1 MPDAGV
7 INTCRVTWP
16 LMSRPRM
23 LPAWVR
29 TSSVLAAN
37 FTPPALPRPP
47 IFTWDLTITGRP
59 SRSAAATA
67 SSTVVTTVPSGAG
80 TPWARNSSLAW
91 YSYRSTWSPD
101 ASRGFAE
108 RSEHGSQE
116 APGARGPTTRPYRDR
131 RSDGQSGWYEA
142 RHPAGSERGLSP
154 ADSAHPRP
162 DGRYPRSDLSWIAG
176 PRGPDRACPSPT
188 TSLTPTPPA
197 PTSKSPAPSTPPNP
211 TAPEYPHTYPSHR
224 HPTTTS
230 HSTRTHPDPPT
241 TTPSP
246 KSPNPDHHATHP
258 PSTR

>member
-80 TPWARNSSLAW
+80 TPWARNNSLAW

-101 ASRGFAE
+101 ARRGFAS
-108 RSEHGSQE
+108 RSEHGSRQ
-116 APGARGPTTRPYRDR
+116 APGTRGPTRRPYRGS

-142 RHPAGSERGLSP
+142 RHL
-154 ADSAHPRP
+154 D
-162 DGRYPRSDLSWIAG
+162 
-176 PRGPDRACPSPT
+176 PRGH
-188 TSLTPTPPA
+188 PA
-197 PTSKSPAPSTPPNP
+197 P
-211 TAPEYPHTYPSHR
+211 
-224 HPTTTS
+224 
-230 HSTRTHPDPPT
+230 DPINADPINAD
-241 TTPSP
+241 PINAGADP
-246 KSPNPDHHATHP
+246 QGRCQVATQ
-258 PSTR
+258 RRGQLWAGLRRAK